1 MATRTRARTGLALL
15 TATAL
20 ALLTG
25 CATTPGASDTAPTQE
40 ESVTVV
46 ASTTWQGMFATA
58 AGAES
63 VTVIVPPSAQ
73 HAAEYDPTPSDLT
86 KLTGADFV
94 LYSDFESFVPT
105 LTDAADA
112 DAELIAVNADN
123 APENVIAE
131 VTRLG
136 EAFGTTEKAEAWVI
150 EFKTA
155 LDEFRDEI
163 HTALGNHA
171 DPVIVSQVYTTWL
184 ADLISSDVRTFGPS
198 QPTVSEVADLTG
210 TAPRLVLDN
219 IHMTSGRVLPDSDA
233 IQVNVINYPEE
244 DLDVIALYRLN
255 VDKIIAALGGRT
267 VDEITDGG
275 HEAHGESDHGSHD
288 THNQDHG
295 SENDN
300 GHDH

>member
-1 MATRTRARTGLALL
+1 MATHTRARTGLALL

-20 ALLTG
+20 ALLAG
-25 CATTPGASDTAPTQE
+25 CATAQGANDTAPTQT

-46 ASTTWQGMFATA
+46 ASTTWQGMFAAA

-63 VTVIVPPSAQ
+63 ITVIVPPSAQ
-73 HAAEYDPTPSDLT
+73 HAAEYDPTPNDLT
-86 KLTGADFV
+86 KLSGADFV

-123 APENVIAE
+123 TPENVIAE

-136 EAFGTTEKAEAWVI
+136 EAFGTTEKAETWIV
-150 EFKTA
+150 EFETA

-163 HTALGNHA
+163 HTALGEHA
-171 DPVIVSQVYTTWL
+171 NPVIVSQVYTTWL

-198 QPTVSEVADLTG
+198 QPTASEVADLTG
-210 TAPRLVLDN
+210 AAPRLILNN
-219 IHMTSGRVLPDSDA
+219 IHMTSGRILPDSNA
-233 IQVNVINYPEE
+233 IQVNVVNYPEE

-255 VDKIIAALGGRT
+255 VDKIIAALGGNA
-267 VDEITDGG
+267 VDEITDDG
-275 HEAHGESDHGSHD
+275 HGNHGESDHGTHDNDHQEHSSDNDSSHD
-288 THNQDHG
+288 H
-295 SENDN
+295 
-300 GHDH
+300 

>member
-1 MATRTRARTGLALL
+1 MATHTRARAGLTLL

-25 CATTPGASDTAPTQE
+25 CATTPEANDTAPTQE

-46 ASTTWQGMFATA
+46 ASTTWQGMFAAA

-63 VTVIVPPSAQ
+63 ITVIVPPSAQ

-86 KLTGADFV
+86 KLSGADFV

-105 LTDAADA
+105 LTEAADA

-123 APENVIAE
+123 TPENVIAE

-136 EAFGTTEKAEAWVI
+136 EAFGTTEKAETWVV
-150 EFKTA
+150 EFETA

-163 HTALGNHA
+163 HTALGEHA

-184 ADLISSDVRTFGPS
+184 ADLISSDVRTFGPP

-210 TAPRLVLDN
+210 AAPRLVLEN
-219 IHMTSGRVLPDSDA
+219 THMTSGRVLPDSAA

-244 DLDVIALYRLN
+244 DLDVIALYHLN
-255 VDKIIAALGGRT
+255 VDKIIAALGGHT

-275 HEAHGESDHGSHD
+275 HGNHGESDHGSHD
-288 THNQDHG
+288 NDHQDR
-295 SENDN
+295 SSDNDS

>member
-1 MATRTRARTGLALL
+1 MATHTRARAGLALL
-15 TATAL
+15 TTATL

-25 CATTPGASDTAPTQE
+25 CATAPGANGTAPTQE

-58 AGAES
+58 AGAEN
-63 VTVIVPPSAQ
+63 VTIIVPPSAQ

-136 EAFGTTEKAEAWVI
+136 EAFGTTEEAEAWVA

-163 HTALGNHA
+163 HTALGDHA

-184 ADLISSDVRTFGPS
+184 ADLITDDVRSFGPS
-198 QPTVSEVADLTG
+198 QPTVREVADLTG
-210 TAPRLVLDN
+210 AAPRLVLDN

-233 IQVNVINYPEE
+233 IQVNVVNYPEK

-255 VDKIIAALGGRT
+255 VDKIIAALGGHT
-267 VDEITDGG
+267 LDEITDGG
-275 HEAHGESDHGSHD
+275 HGARGESDHGSHGTD
-288 THNQDHG
+288 NQDHG
-295 SENDN
+295 SDNDN